1 MERKICL
8 LVAVLLMVTLV
19 IVPGLVAQE
28 EKKDKEKEDDS
39 ALRGK
44 ITELART
51 ALVRVQFEFQK
62 DKEEGK
68 PDDYKITH
76 FISDKTTMDVS
87 GILMNDSSVLI
98 IDQGFERKFIK
109 KVTVID
115 ADKNEYEAELK
126 SFLLNYHGAF
136 LQIKGDKK
144 PKGGIA
150 FADAGELNPTRKF
163 YTAALFKENENW
175 FVLTVPFR
183 PTAILPYESNSNLQP
198 WSSMEEGGW
207 YSHSGFCPLMFDDKA
222 QPIGSPL
229 EGKMELKGDIYGWRG
244 TDLMKSPSITV
255 DAFEKKIEETKKL
268 YANYIL
274 EVKLTFRQPEKEKSG
289 RGYSRGYSS
298 YRSYGDDED
307 ENDLDIVEKKLY
319 GIAIDKTKILIPR
332 ELPKDLINRIEN
344 IEVTVNENKFKA
356 KFLGVY
362 EDFTGMLLE
371 LEDGKAIAK
380 PLDIY
385 KAATPQLNRAVITCH
400 VKEKFSKRYEKI
412 HYTRLDGV
420 AKGYK
425 NKLQYL
431 LDEEKPVGTFFIGFD
446 GVPLGVIMSEKRE
459 LADRMSG
466 NGYGGYYGG
475 GYGRGASGT
484 KLYVFNEIKKY
495 FDSPTACFDKK
506 LIPLSDRE
514 MKRIIWL
521 GVEFQSISKDLAE
534 QLGCQKITR
543 EGKLG
548 LLVTYIHEDSPAA
561 KAGLQNNDILLKIQE
576 EGKDDPIELMFA
588 GDDYSSMYSR
598 FSEMND
604 FTYFERSGMSPW
616 PPANNYLNQ
625 ILTQIGE
632 DKKITLTF
640 WRGDK
645 EQTIDFTLEK
655 APYDYESA
663 DKYKDENTGLTVRE
677 LTYEVRYAWRLP
689 KDFKGLII
697 SKIEEGS
704 KAAIGGVRPFELITK
719 IDDQPMDSI
728 EKFKKLMT
736 LLAKDETKE
745 KARFTLER
753 MGKSRFADVELRK
766 TAGGEEKKPKA
777 SPDEEELPEQ
787 PEPPDAPK

>member
-8 LVAVLLMVTLV
+8 LVAVLLMVAMV
-19 IVPGLVAQE
+19 IAPGLMAQE

-44 ITELART
+44 IAELTRT

-68 PDDYKITH
+68 PDDYKMTR

-109 KVTVID
+109 KITVVD
-115 ADKNEYEAELK
+115 ADKNEYEAESK

-136 LQIKGDKK
+136 LRIKGDKK
-144 PKGGIA
+144 PKGGIT
-150 FADAGELNPTRKF
+150 FADAGELNPARKL
-163 YTAALFKENENW
+163 YVAALFKADENW
-175 FVLTVPFR
+175 YVSTMPFR
-183 PTAILPYESNSNLQP
+183 PMAIQPYESNSNLQP
-198 WSSMEEGGW
+198 WTGMDEGGW
-207 YSHSGFCPLMFDDKA
+207 YSHSGFCPLMFDEKA
-222 QPIGSPL
+222 QPIGSSL
-229 EGKMELKGDIYGWRG
+229 EGRMELKGALYGWRG
-244 TDLMKSPSITV
+244 TDIVKSPSIAV
-255 DAFEKKIEETKKL
+255 GEFEKKIEETKKL

-274 EVKLTFRQPEKEKSG
+274 EVKFTFRQPEKEKSG

-298 YRSYGDDED
+298 YRNYDSDDED
-307 ENDLDIVEKKLY
+307 GNDLDIVEKKVY

-344 IEVTVNENKFKA
+344 IEVTVNETKFKA

-362 EDFTGMLLE
+362 EDFTGMLVE
-371 LEDGKAIAK
+371 LEDAQAIAK

-385 KAATPQLNRAVITCH
+385 KAEKPLLNRALITFS
-400 VKEKFSKRYEKI
+400 VKEKFSKRYEKV
-412 HYTRLDGV
+412 HYTRLNGIV
-420 AKGYK
+420 RGYK

-431 LDEEKPVGTFFIGFD
+431 IDDEKPVGTFFIGFD
-446 GVPLGVIMSEKRE
+446 GVPIGVIMSEKRE

-466 NGYGGYYGG
+466 NGGGYSNYYSG

-484 KLYVFNEIKKY
+484 KLYIFSEIKKY
-495 FDSPTACFDKK
+495 FDDPKPCFDKK
-506 LIPLSDRE
+506 LVPLSDRE
-514 MKRIIWL
+514 MKRIVWL
-521 GVEFQSISKDLAE
+521 GVEFQSLSKDLAE

-543 EGKLG
+543 EGELG
-548 LLVTYIHEDSPAA
+548 LLLTYIHEDSPAA

-576 EGKDDPIELMFA
+576 EGKDDPIELMYA
-588 GDDYSSMYSR
+588 RDDYSDMYSH
-598 FSEMND
+598 FSEIDD
-604 FTYFERSGMSPW
+604 FSYFERSGMSPW

-640 WRGDK
+640 CRGDK
-645 EQTIDFTLEK
+645 EETREFILGK

-663 DKYKDENTGLTVRE
+663 EKYKDENTGLTVRE

-704 KAAIGGVRPFELITK
+704 KAAIGGVRSFELITK

-728 EKFKKLMT
+728 EKFKKLMN

-766 TAGGEEKKPKA
+766 TGGEDEKPK
-777 SPDEEELPEQ
+777 PPPEEEPMDEEEPE
-787 PEPPDAPK
+787 